1 MHYLA
6 NKISVNCDEL
16 SWNDRRFLDLM
27 DKRAVKVDGNYELPL
42 PLKDEDMRLPN
53 NRVAAVKRL
62 ESLVRKFEKNAIDS
76 SKNKRSLCKK

>member
-1 MHYLA
+1 
-6 NKISVNCDEL
+6 
-16 SWNDRRFLDLM
+16 M

-76 SKNKRSLCKK
+76 SKNKRNLCKK

>member
-1 MHYLA
+1 
-6 NKISVNCDEL
+6 
-16 SWNDRRFLDLM
+16 M
-27 DKRAVKVDGNYELPL
+27 DKRAVKVDGNDELPL

-76 SKNKRSLCKK
+76 SKNKRNLCKK